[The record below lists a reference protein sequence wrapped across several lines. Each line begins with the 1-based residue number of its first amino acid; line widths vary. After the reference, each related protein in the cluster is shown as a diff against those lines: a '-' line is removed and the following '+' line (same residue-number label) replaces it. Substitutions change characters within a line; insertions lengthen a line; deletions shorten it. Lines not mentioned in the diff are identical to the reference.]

1 MKDRNYSLEEIK
13 ELEQECFELKD
24 DNKRIS
30 NELNKCSKER
40 DTYKMK
46 HDESEDRVKRL
57 EAICTEY
64 EGFKNENN
72 NYLKIN
78 NENND
83 LKTRLECLSTENEK
97 LKKEH
102 AAMCKEN
109 DKLEAHLKL
118 KNNKQTNHSVVYND
132 NSDPKVKPK
141 ELRKLVSSLKSDKE
155 KLTYKLAETEENLER
170 TRAENKILKDKISS
184 KIPDNYSAI
193 RNENDKLKAQLENLI
208 ITLHAESAKLKK
220 VTADYEVMCGE
231 HDQLKIHLKNE
242 KNKISTSS
250 KSPDNYSAIR
260 NENVKLKAQL
270 ENLTTTLRTESAKL
284 KKVTTDCEV
293 MCNKHDK
300 LKFHLENEKLKNDK
314 LTTNL
319 SNDNSNLKGQIREY
333 KKSFSILSSEKEVL
347 TNQLAESVAENN
359 KLKNKISTSSK
370 IPDNYSAMRN
380 ENDRLKTQLKQ
391 FEVKLKEKSKYDRLA
406 TDIKVNNGEIGKFQ
420 KRPNELEE
428 IRQIHKKN
436 EEYVK
441 EINKL
446 NNLLQKGEEEK
457 QELIENNINL
467 KKEASQYQSELGTIT
482 NYRMDDDDK
491 NHSVQLKKD
500 IEKLQN
506 KLINYVTTLKGD
518 CEIDFNAVNGLM
530 ERYHIKTK
538 ITPKQPNKPLIKAVL
553 QHHVIKKIT
562 KDIREYFKQ
571 NSKEESTMHLE
582 AEIATKAKDLE
593 NKLAYFSKT
602 RSGTD
607 TVTQAASI
615 KIRQEVNIALG
626 NRGFSDVL
634 SGENYVSHGYT
645 IINKAE
651 LNKEIN
657 KYRIIKDEN
666 KRKYVEK
673 LAPDL
678 IREFI
683 RMIQFRLK
691 VQEPSAQMKWIK
703 MGSNINP
710 NIMEGNW
717 DEDDIDNLE
726 VEVCSFPMIGQNLD
740 DVKKRKIYT
749 HAQVFTKR
757 KKFTSYLGN
766 VIPKE
771 NKKNLELES
780 DEEGVE

>member
-64 EGFKNENN
+64 EGFKYENN

-141 ELRKLVSSLKSDKE
+141 ELRTLVSSLKSDKE

-193 RNENDKLKAQLENLI
+193 RNENDKLKAQLENLT

-242 KNKISTSS
+242 KNKISTS

-703 MGSNINP
+703 IGSNINP
-710 NIMEGNW
+710 SIMEGNW

-766 VIPKE
+766 AVPKE

>member
-193 RNENDKLKAQLENLI
+193 RNENDKLKAQLENLT

-250 KSPDNYSAIR
+250 KSPDNYSTIR

-293 MCNKHDK
+293 TCNKHDK

-406 TDIKVNNGEIGKFQ
+406 TDIKVNNGEIG
-420 KRPNELEE
+420 
-428 IRQIHKKN
+428 
-436 EEYVK
+436 
-441 EINKL
+441 
-446 NNLLQKGEEEK
+446 
-457 QELIENNINL
+457 
-467 KKEASQYQSELGTIT
+467 
-482 NYRMDDDDK
+482 DK
-491 NHSVQLKKD
+491 
-500 IEKLQN
+500 
-506 KLINYVTTLKGD
+506 
-518 CEIDFNAVNGLM
+518 
-530 ERYHIKTK
+530 
-538 ITPKQPNKPLIKAVL
+538 
-553 QHHVIKKIT
+553 
-562 KDIREYFKQ
+562 
-571 NSKEESTMHLE
+571 
-582 AEIATKAKDLE
+582 
-593 NKLAYFSKT
+593 
-602 RSGTD
+602 
-607 TVTQAASI
+607 
-615 KIRQEVNIALG
+615 
-626 NRGFSDVL
+626 
-634 SGENYVSHGYT
+634 
-645 IINKAE
+645 
-651 LNKEIN
+651 
-657 KYRIIKDEN
+657 
-666 KRKYVEK
+666 
-673 LAPDL
+673 
-678 IREFI
+678 
-683 RMIQFRLK
+683 
-691 VQEPSAQMKWIK
+691 
-703 MGSNINP
+703 
-710 NIMEGNW
+710 
-717 DEDDIDNLE
+717 
-726 VEVCSFPMIGQNLD
+726 
-740 DVKKRKIYT
+740 
-749 HAQVFTKR
+749 
-757 KKFTSYLGN
+757 
-766 VIPKE
+766 
-771 NKKNLELES
+771 
-780 DEEGVE
+780 

>member
-1 MKDRNYSLEEIK
+1 MKDRNYSYEEIK
-13 ELEQECFELKD
+13 ELEQECSELKD
-24 DNKRIS
+24 DIKRIS

-57 EAICTEY
+57 EDLFTKY
-64 EGFKNENN
+64 EGIKNENINYLKLCNENN
-72 NYLKIN
+72 NLKA
-78 NENND
+78 
-83 LKTRLECLSTENEK
+83 RLERLSTENDK
-97 LKKEH
+97 LKKDH
-102 AAMCKEN
+102 AAIRRGN
-109 DKLEAHLKL
+109 DKLEADLKL
-118 KNNKQTNHSVVYND
+118 KNNKQTNDSAVYND
-132 NSDPKVKPK
+132 NSNLKVKLK
-141 ELRKLVSSLKSDKE
+141 ELRKLVSSLNFEKE
-155 KLTYKLAETEENLER
+155 VLTNQLTESV
-170 TRAENKILKDKISS
+170 AENNKLINKISTSS
-184 KIPDNYSAI
+184 KISDNYSAI
-193 RNENDKLKAQLENLI
+193 RNENDKLKAQLENLT
-208 ITLHAESAKLKK
+208 ITLRTESAKLKK
-220 VTADYEVMCGE
+220 VTAEYDVMCGE
-231 HDQLKIHLKNE
+231 HDQLKIHLENE
-242 KNKISTSS
+242 KIKNKKIKISTSP

-260 NENVKLKAQL
+260 NENVRLKDQL
-270 ENLTTTLRTESAKL
+270 ETTTLRTESAKL
-284 KKVTTDCEV
+284 KKVTTDYEV

-300 LKFHLENEKLKNDK
+300 LKIHLENEKLKNNK

-319 SNDNSNLKGQIREY
+319 SNDNNSNLKVQIREC
-333 KKSFSILSSEKEVL
+333 KKSLSILSSEKEVL

-370 IPDNYSAMRN
+370 VSDNYSAIRN

-391 FEVKLKEKSKYDRLA
+391 FEDKFKEKSKYDRLA
-406 TDIKVNNGEIGKFQ
+406 
-420 KRPNELEE
+420 
-428 IRQIHKKN
+428 N

-457 QELIENNINL
+457 RELIENNINL

-500 IEKLQN
+500 IEVLQN

-553 QHHVIKKIT
+553 QHHIIKKIT

-626 NRGFSDVL
+626 NRGFADVL

-703 MGSNINP
+703 IGSNINP
-710 NIMEGNW
+710 SIMEGNW
-717 DEDDIDNLE
+717 DKDDIDNLE

-740 DVKKRKIYT
+740 DVEKRKIYT

-757 KKFTSYLGN
+757 KKFTSYL
-766 VIPKE
+766 E

>member
-64 EGFKNENN
+64 EGFKYENN

-141 ELRKLVSSLKSDKE
+141 ELRTLVSSLKSDKE

-193 RNENDKLKAQLENLI
+193 RNENDKLKAQLENLT

-242 KNKISTSS
+242 KNKISTS

-710 NIMEGNW
+710 SIMEGNW

-726 VEVCSFPMIGQNLD
+726 VEVCFFPMIGQNLD